1 MRRGN
6 TGLLIAGTVFM
17 VFRIPH
23 ALALAAVFTMCGAGA
38 GAAPEQN
45 ELAVDAAPPAPVE
58 LRFRD
63 FFKSPHGARGLE
75 MTAALRAAD
84 GLRVRLTGY
93 MVTQERPLRGHFFLT
108 PLPLTMSVHSDG
120 DADDLPPAT
129 VLVLMPQQDSD
140 LPLLRT
146 RGLLQL
152 TGQLHVGR
160 HEMADGRVVWVRL
173 QLEPRPTPAGE
184 PVT

>member
-1 MRRGN
+1 M
-6 TGLLIAGTVFM
+6 A
-17 VFRIPH
+17 FRIPN
-23 ALALAAVFTMCGAGA
+23 ALALTAVLATSGALAGVAPDRDEPATGSGPQGA
-38 GAAPEQN
+38 
-45 ELAVDAAPPAPVE
+45 LE

-63 FFKSPHGARGLE
+63 FFQSPHGPLGLQ
-75 MTAALRAAD
+75 MTTALRAAD

-93 MVTQERPLRGHFFLT
+93 MVTQEQPLCGHFFLT

-129 VLVLMPQQDSD
+129 VLVLMPAQDRD

-152 TGQLHVGR
+152 TGQLQVGR

-173 QLEPRPTPAGE
+173 ELEPRPAAAGE
-184 PVT
+184 PDS